1 MVICCGVLRLSL
13 RRTLAENSSA
23 SQVYDAIRI
32 IGDKTRFDI
41 LCYLRDHPAVYGQ
54 QLCNHFGLARN
65 TIHHHMSKLVNAGLV
80 TCLVEGNR
88 IYYTTDR
95 EHLSYLLNQQRQLLI
110 GGEDT
115 EQQEK

>member
-1 MVICCGVLRLSL
+1 
-13 RRTLAENSSA
+13 
-23 SQVYDAIRI
+23 
-32 IGDKTRFDI
+32 
-41 LCYLRDHPAVYGQ
+41 
-54 QLCNHFGLARN
+54 
-65 TIHHHMSKLVNAGLV
+65 MSKLVNAGLV

-110 GGEDT
+110 GGEDA

>member
-1 MVICCGVLRLSL
+1 MQNGCVLR
-13 RRTLAENSSA
+13 
-23 SQVYDAIRI
+23 D
-32 IGDKTRFDI
+32 
-41 LCYLRDHPAVYGQ
+41 
-54 QLCNHFGLARN
+54 CN
-65 TIHHHMSKLVNAGLV
+65 
-80 TCLVEGNR
+80 

>member
-1 MVICCGVLRLSL
+1 MRYPPHSILGHDSIIRLCV
-13 RRTLAENSSA
+13 LAESFLSY
-23 SQVYDAIRI
+23 SIRQEKSTVRPMQN
-32 IGDKTRFDI
+32 GSVLQD
-41 LCYLRDHPAVYGQ
+41 
-54 QLCNHFGLARN
+54 CN
-65 TIHHHMSKLVNAGLV
+65 
-80 TCLVEGNR
+80 